1 MTRFR
6 GRILLLG
13 GLFGVA
19 GSVALACGG
28 NTAPPPTTAKSAP
41 GGTKDQSS
49 WPADDKSMCDWRN
62 KPELEVSETAGPGA
76 LRPNIRRV
84 YKTLGEGDN
93 RRKVLICREVDT
105 NLDGIKDTVRTFNP
119 KGEALREESDT
130 DYDGRIDRWLAFS
143 DGRVVEEQ
151 EDTNGDGKPD
161 VWKVYANAQLS
172 RIKRDRDF
180 NGKPDVWEIYV
191 KGRLERMGVD
201 ESNDGHVD
209 RWDRDEL
216 LRVQQ
221 EADEAKTKA
230 AMEAD
235 AGIVDSGNA
244 AVDAGDGGKGKR
256 KENR

>member
-1 MTRFR
+1 MTGSSRF
-6 GRILLLG
+6 LLLA
-13 GLFGVA
+13 GLLGVA
-19 GSVALACGG
+19 GSIVLACG
-28 NTAPPPTTAKSAP
+28 NATPPPTTAKSAP

-49 WPADDKSMCDWRN
+49 WPTDDKSMCDWRN

-130 DYDGRIDRWLAFS
+130 DYDGRVDHWLAFS
-143 DGRVVEEQ
+143 EGRVVEEQ
-151 EDTNGDGKPD
+151 EDTNGD
-161 VWKVYANAQLS
+161 
-172 RIKRDRDF
+172 
-180 NGKPDVWEIYV
+180 GKPDVWEIYV

-201 ESNDGHVD
+201 EGGDGHVD

-216 LRVQQ
+216 LRQQQ

-230 AMEAD
+230 AMDAD
-235 AGIVDSGNA
+235 AGIVADAGASA
-244 AVDAGDGGKGKR
+244 DAGDGGKGKR